1 MPATGRATLVLV
13 PTEREA
19 ALLARAGGLGR
30 GLALEALCGFGPI
43 AAAAR
48 AARLFERLTP
58 ARALLVGAA
67 GSYDTARL
75 PPGAARCF
83 ARVVQDGVV
92 ARALGF
98 RQLDAG
104 DGAPKR
110 EEESLALALPRGAAH
125 AHAAL
130 LVTVGAPGED
140 VAARRARHPDALAE
154 DMEGFAVALA
164 AREAL
169 VPLAI
174 VRGISNAVGERDRA
188 RWDLP
193 AALAAA
199 RALALE
205 ALESRE
211 PWDAPR

>member
-30 GLALEALCGFGPI
+30 GLALEALCVFGPI

-58 ARALLVGAA
+58 ARVLLVGAA
-67 GSYDTARL
+67 GSYDSARL
-75 PPGAARCF
+75 PSGSARLF
-83 ARVVQDGVV
+83 ARVAQDGVV
-92 ARALGF
+92 ARGLGF
-98 RQLDAG
+98 RQLDPG
-104 DGAPKR
+104 DGAPGP
-110 EEESLALALPRGAAH
+110 EEQLALARPRVAGKPCAG
-125 AHAAL
+125 L
-130 LVTVGAPGED
+130 LLSVGASGED
-140 VAARRARHPDALAE
+140 VAARRARWPEAEAE

-164 AREAL
+164 AREAG

-174 VRGISNAVGERDRA
+174 VRGISNAVGERERA
-188 RWDLP
+188 RWDL
-193 AALAAA
+193 AGALGAA

-205 ALESRE
+205 ALESRA
-211 PWDAPR
+211 PWDVER